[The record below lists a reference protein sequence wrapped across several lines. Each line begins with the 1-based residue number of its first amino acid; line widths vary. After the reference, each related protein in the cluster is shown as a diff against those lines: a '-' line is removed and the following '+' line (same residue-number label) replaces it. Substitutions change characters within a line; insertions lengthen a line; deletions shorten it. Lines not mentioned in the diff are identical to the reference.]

1 MEWEVE
7 GRGAESGEEVRRK
20 RGRERWGRGG
30 RWGRRQ
36 EEEKRTAA
44 ELGSGLKM
52 RGPRMGL
59 SEGFERRRG
68 GLKTD
73 EIGKRDFHSSGIM
86 FMSTVD

>member
-1 MEWEVE
+1 M
-7 GRGAESGEEVRRK
+7 
-20 RGRERWGRGG
+20 
-30 RWGRRQ
+30 
-36 EEEKRTAA
+36 AA
-44 ELGSGLKM
+44 ELGLGLKM